1 MKLFWVWPGSLPEQ
15 TASSV
20 LATGHFIVY
29 TMPTFMLLNQPYIW
43 LKMTSSEIAEPASLL
58 LATGSPTGAP
68 NVVACRLT
76 GHICTVGHL
85 RKTTEWISECR
96 WCHGSTVI
104 PKTHLSDFCHIG
116 GALALRSLQF
126 RLQVLLLSSQLQRA
140 GFQIKEFWTF
150 VAMLEDRILYLHY
163 QSEFLQKHI

>member
-1 MKLFWVWPGSLPEQ
+1 M
-15 TASSV
+15 

-29 TMPTFMLLNQPYIW
+29 TLPTFILLNQPYIW
-43 LKMTSSEIAEPASLL
+43 LKMTSSEIVGPASL
-58 LATGSPTGAP
+58 LATGSSTGAP
-68 NVVACRLT
+68 NIVACRLT

-96 WCHGSTVI
+96 HGSTVI

-126 RLQVLLLSSQLQRA
+126 RLQMLLLSSQLQRA
-140 GFQIKEFWTF
+140 GFQITEFWTF

-163 QSEFLQKHI
+163 QSKFFKITAVHKKHI